1 MYLAAAPRDTVV
13 LFTAKALNASWAYPH
28 STYQGSSTST
38 TIGRQKLSVGVIIG
52 IALGCV
58 VALASAVTAA
68 VLLIKRR
75 KAHHLSTL
83 TGHLSDPKI

>member
-38 TIGRQKLSVGVIIG
+38 NGPHKLSVGVIIG
-52 IALGCV
+52 IALGCI

-75 KAHHLSTL
+75 KAHHLLTL
-83 TGHLSDPKI
+83 TGHLSGPKI